1 MFEET
6 IDEIKAFLKDAKS
19 NYVSISYNCKF
30 FEGKIEYSEGE
41 FDYYVGSDELAF
53 MGKMVLY
60 LNLSDAIATF
70 NYSEEG
76 DTLKIADANGNAV
89 IIEK

>member
-19 NYVSISYNCKF
+19 NYVNISYSSKL
-30 FEGKIEYSEGE
+30 FEGKIEYHEGE
-41 FDYYVGSDELAF
+41 FDYYVGSDELAL

-60 LNLSDAIATF
+60 MNLSDAIATF
-70 NYSEEG
+70 NYSDEG
-76 DTLKIADANGNAV
+76 DTLKIADASGNTV
-89 IIEK
+89 IVEK